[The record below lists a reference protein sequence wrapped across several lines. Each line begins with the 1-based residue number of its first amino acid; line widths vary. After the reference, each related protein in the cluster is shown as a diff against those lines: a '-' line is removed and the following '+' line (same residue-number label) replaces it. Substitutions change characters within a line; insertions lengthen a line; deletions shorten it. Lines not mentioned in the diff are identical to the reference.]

1 MIRHIAM
8 FKWTAEATAEQKQ
21 AVAAELA
28 GLTATMPWIQGYTFG
43 PDLALVA
50 DNFDFAVSADFDD
63 EAGYFAYRDDP
74 AHHEVIQRT
83 ISPIMAQRV
92 AVQFRY

>member
-8 FKWTAEATAEQKQ
+8 FRWTADATAEQKQ
-21 AVAAELA
+21 AVADELA
-28 GLTATMPWIQGYTFG
+28 ALTATMPWIRGYTCG
-43 PDLALVA
+43 PDLGLVT

-63 EAGYFAYRDDP
+63 EAGYFAYRDEP
-74 AHHEVIQRT
+74 AHHEVIKHT

-92 AVQFRY
+92 AVQFSY